1 MAKRQVW
8 DEFSIPNPNPSEH
21 PSHSYNFKSN
31 KLNHKFSKNNKFN
44 LIILKVKK

>member
-21 PSHSYNFKSN
+21 PSHSFNFKSKKIN
-31 KLNHKFSKNNKFN
+31 SKIQKSYKN
-44 LIILKVKK
+44 LIPSLN